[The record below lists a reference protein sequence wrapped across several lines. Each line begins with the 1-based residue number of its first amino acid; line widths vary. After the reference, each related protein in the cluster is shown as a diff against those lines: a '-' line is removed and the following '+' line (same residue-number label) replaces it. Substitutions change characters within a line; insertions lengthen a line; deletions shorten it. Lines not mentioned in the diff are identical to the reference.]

1 MAFSDIE
8 RRKDKNFSLEKEYA
22 SVRANIEEKPYGAT
36 LNNNLIFKSLEIS
49 NQTSDIK
56 SLETNFWY
64 KKLEE
69 TFNRNSVKIS
79 DCQAFSLFET
89 VPGCRAFSHSVNC
102 NLFKDLHFLRI

>member
-22 SVRANIEEKPYGAT
+22 GARANIEEKPYGAT

-64 KKLEE
+64 KKVG
-69 TFNRNSVKIS
+69 RN
-79 DCQAFSLFET
+79 F
-89 VPGCRAFSHSVNC
+89 
-102 NLFKDLHFLRI
+102 